1 MRSEIPFRMPD
12 GSTNWLQ
19 PGSRAHLLHT
29 EGKAKDLIVHMKDVQ
44 VRHDA
49 LVNPQLPMPEWIQK
63 LVPEGGFKRGELI
76 VIVGARSTGKTMLTE
91 ALLREAQEKARG

>member
-1 MRSEIPFRMPD
+1 MRKEIPYRMPD

-49 LVNPQLPMPEWIQK
+49 LANPPLPMPEWIQK
-63 LVPEGGFKRGELI
+63 LVPEGGFKRGELM
-76 VIVGARSTGKTMLTE
+76 VVVGARSTGKSMFAE
-91 ALLREAQEKARG
+91 ALMREVQEKARG